1 MSKQTNPLD
10 SRLSKMNNCLYRV
23 STKALIFDG
32 QKIFLIK
39 EWDDEWWSFPG
50 GGVEYNETLPEALHR
65 ELLEELSLAKEDII
79 LHPEILHFGIGA
91 VVEKLPMANIFYRV
105 DVRKNKIQPTKEV
118 VSSQWFSLDE
128 IKQLKLVPTT
138 SDTDKLFEI
147 IKKELN
153 RSK

>member
-1 MSKQTNPLD
+1 MSKQVNPLD

-23 STKALIFDG
+23 STKALIIND
-32 QKIFLIK
+32 QKVFLIK

-50 GGVEYNETLPEALHR
+50 GGVEYNETLPEALQR
-65 ELLEELSLAKEDII
+65 ELHEELSIVKQDVTLRPD
-79 LHPEILHFGIGA
+79 ILHFGIGA
-91 VVEKLPMANIFYRV
+91 VVEKIPMANVFYSV
-105 DVRKNKIQPTKEV
+105 DVAIDKIKPTKEV
-118 VSSQWFSLDE
+118 VSSGWFTLDE

-147 IKKELN
+147 IEKEVK